1 VALDP
6 ETTFNK
12 EAFMPRPI
20 TTKFLDAARAL
31 KSADHSPAASEK
43 PALEKH
49 QDLPAPTP
57 PTLDQVV
64 DKILVR
70 FDQNSDQKL
79 TAQELGAVLD
89 PKGRFELINK
99 MVSNLLAKVDTN
111 KDTFVDK
118 TEWTAALSA
127 LDKNADGLISRPDL
141 HHGPDALIA
150 LVGVIPHHEI
160 PPGG

>member
-1 VALDP
+1 
-6 ETTFNK
+6 
-12 EAFMPRPI
+12 MPRPI
-20 TTKFLDAARAL
+20 TVKFLDAARAL

-49 QDLPAPTP
+49 QDAPSPTP
-57 PTLDQVV
+57 PTIDQVV
-64 DKILVR
+64 DKMLVR
-70 FDQNSDQKL
+70 FDQNTDQKL

-99 MVSNLLAKVDTN
+99 MVSNLVAKVDTN

-150 LVGVIPHHEI
+150 LVGVIPHHET

>member
-1 VALDP
+1 VALEP
-6 ETTFNK
+6 ETTFDK
-12 EAFMPRPI
+12 EAFMPRPM

-31 KSADHSPAASEK
+31 KAADHNPTNSDKAPPEKSQASP
-43 PALEKH
+43 L
-49 QDLPAPTP
+49 PTP

-70 FDQNSDQKL
+70 FDQNADQKL
-79 TAQELGAVLD
+79 SAQEMTTVLD

-99 MVSNLLAKVDTN
+99 MVSNLVAKVDTN
-111 KDTFVDK
+111 KDTFVDEP
-118 TEWTAALSA
+118 EWTAAVTA
-127 LDKNADGLISRPDL
+127 LDKNADGLLSRPDL

>member
-1 VALDP
+1 
-6 ETTFNK
+6 
-12 EAFMPRPI
+12 M

-31 KSADHSPAASEK
+31 KAADHNPTNSDKAPPEKSQVSP
-43 PALEKH
+43 L
-49 QDLPAPTP
+49 PTP

-70 FDQNSDQKL
+70 FDQNADQKL
-79 TAQELGAVLD
+79 SAQEMTTVLD

-99 MVSNLLAKVDTN
+99 MVSNLVAKVDTN
-111 KDTFVDK
+111 KDTFVDEP
-118 TEWTAALSA
+118 EWTAAVTA
-127 LDKNADGLISRPDL
+127 LDKNADGLLSRPDL

>member
-1 VALDP
+1 
-6 ETTFNK
+6 
-12 EAFMPRPI
+12 MPRPI

-31 KSADHSPAASEK
+31 KSVDHSPAASEK

-49 QDLPAPTP
+49 QDAPSPTP
-57 PTLDQVV
+57 PTIDQVV
-64 DKILVR
+64 DKMLVR
-70 FDQNSDQKL
+70 FDQNTDQKL
-79 TAQELGAVLD
+79 NAQELGAVLD
-89 PKGRFELINK
+89 PKGRFEFINK
-99 MVSNLLAKVDTN
+99 MASNLVAKVDTN

-150 LVGVIPHHEI
+150 LVGVIPHHET